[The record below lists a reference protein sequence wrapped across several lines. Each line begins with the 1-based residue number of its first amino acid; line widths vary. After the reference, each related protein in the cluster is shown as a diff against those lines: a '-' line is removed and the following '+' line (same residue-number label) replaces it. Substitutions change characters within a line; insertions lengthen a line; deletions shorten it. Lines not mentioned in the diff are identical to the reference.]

1 MLLKNQPVPQT
12 DVDSAVATNKKSKS
26 TLITVLVILV
36 IIAGFLL
43 IKYKYKK

>member
-12 DVDSAVATNKKSKS
+12 EVDSALATNRKSKS
-26 TLITVLVILV
+26 TLIAIGVLVLIV
-36 IIAGFLL
+36 AGFLL